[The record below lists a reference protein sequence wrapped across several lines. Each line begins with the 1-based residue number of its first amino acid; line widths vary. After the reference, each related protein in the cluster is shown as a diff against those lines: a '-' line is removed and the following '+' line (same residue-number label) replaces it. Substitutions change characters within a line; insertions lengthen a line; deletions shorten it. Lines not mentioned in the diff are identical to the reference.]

1 MKTLISNTIF
11 AASLDAE
18 FARIGIR
25 ASTFVVTVVRDACKV
40 AGIKAS
46 TVSKEELRAHV
57 DAAIAYLVSKGCPP
71 ADKDGTTYTAQRMAQ
86 FASECVRTAQGQVKK
101 KATTPAQGQVK
112 KKATTPAKLP
122 IVSEGGE
129 ISAMVP
135 THSPSFDA
143 SARALQD
150 AAKVPQ
156 ARELATK
163 LRNSKNA
170 DVAALAA
177 FVLDFFV

>member
-1 MKTLISNTIF
+1 MKTLISNNIF

-18 FARIGIR
+18 FARLGIR
-25 ASTFVVTVVRDACKV
+25 AATFVVAVVRTACKV

-71 ADKDGTTYTAQRMAQ
+71 ADKDGKTYTAQRMAQ
-86 FASECVRTAQGQVKK
+86 FASECVRT
-101 KATTPAQGQVK
+101 AQGQVK

-143 SARALQD
+143 SALALQD
-150 AAKVPQ
+150 AAKVPK

-163 LRNSKNA
+163 LRESKNA
-170 DVAALAA
+170 DVAALAE
-177 FVLDFFV
+177 FVLDFFA